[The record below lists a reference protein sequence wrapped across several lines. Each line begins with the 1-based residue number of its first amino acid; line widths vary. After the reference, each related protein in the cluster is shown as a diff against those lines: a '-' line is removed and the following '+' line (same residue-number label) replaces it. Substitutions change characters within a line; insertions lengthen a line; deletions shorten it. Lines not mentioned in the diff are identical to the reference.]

1 MFVRLRPDYKIYM
14 PCTKLAL
21 VSAINSFA
29 TARLTGDESLQ
40 QMSAAVLEEL
50 INGLEF
56 AEEPE
61 ELDSETEID
70 EEIK

>member
-1 MFVRLRPDYKIYM
+1 M

-29 TARLTGDESLQ
+29 TARQTGDESLQ
-40 QMSAAVLEEL
+40 QMAAAVLEEF

-56 AEEPE
+56 DEEPE
-61 ELDSETEID
+61 DLERETETD
-70 EEIK
+70 NETN